1 MCAHAA
7 AVIAEL
13 VSVLLCTCRVQVA
26 GVGTLEKLTVGL
38 STELVDAR
46 SWMLEQV
53 EVMDETT
60 GGALTLSACQFT

>member
-1 MCAHAA
+1 M
-7 AVIAEL
+7 
-13 VSVLLCTCRVQVA
+13 QVA